1 MRRFAWTVMLLGGAL
16 ACERGSSAG
25 ILKVNLTT
33 PNSGADRAILF
44 TVTGPGTLR
53 SATPRSG
60 LRLFNRPFG
69 TTNKVAL
76 TGTLSTGTILAIE
89 VPDVSKASEYTASIQ
104 QVATP
109 AHQLRALTGYSL
121 TVVP

>member
-1 MRRFAWTVMLLGGAL
+1 MRRLAWTLILLGAAL

-53 SATPRSG
+53 GATPRAG
-60 LRLFNRPFG
+60 LRLFNQPLRM
-69 TTNKVAL
+69 TNKIAL

-89 VPDVSKASEYTASIQ
+89 VPDVSRASEYTATIQ

-109 AHQLRALTGYSL
+109 AHQLRALTGYFL

>member
-1 MRRFAWTVMLLGGAL
+1 MRRFAWTVMLLGAAL
-16 ACERGSSAG
+16 ACSDGPNAG

-33 PNSGADRAILF
+33 PNSGADKAILL
-44 TVTGPGTLR
+44 TVNGPGTLL

-60 LRLFNRPFG
+60 LRLFSQPFS

-76 TGTLSTGTILAIE
+76 TGTLTTGTILAIE
-89 VPDVSKASEYTASIQ
+89 VPDISKASEYTATIQ

-109 AHQLRALTGYSL
+109 TYQLRALTGYSL
-121 TVVP
+121 KVVP

>member
-1 MRRFAWTVMLLGGAL
+1 MRRFAWTLLLLGAAL
-16 ACERGSSAG
+16 ACSDNSPG

-33 PNSGADRAILF
+33 PHSGADRAILL
-44 TVTGPGTLR
+44 TVSGPGTLV

-60 LRLFNRPFG
+60 LRPFSQSFS
-69 TTNKVAL
+69 TTSKVAL
-76 TGTLSTGTILAIE
+76 TGTLTTGTILTIE
-89 VPDVSKASEYTASIQ
+89 VPDISKASQYTATAQ

-109 AHQLRALTGYSL
+109 AYQLRSLTGYSL